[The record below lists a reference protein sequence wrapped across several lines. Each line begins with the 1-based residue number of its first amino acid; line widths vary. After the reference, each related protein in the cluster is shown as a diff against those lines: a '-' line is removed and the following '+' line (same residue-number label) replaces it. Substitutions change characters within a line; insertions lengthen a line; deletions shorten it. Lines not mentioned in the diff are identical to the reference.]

1 MATKTKTQVPVTPT
15 PATPAKNALPTPKPF
30 TESLPVVETDTESET
45 VQMSAMSATPPNE
58 EGTGKGDRPQLSP
71 LGYQFS
77 QVSVAP
83 TRTNPALLQ
92 SQTEE
97 EDRPKFRR
105 DGTFETSQSVE
116 KRIQA
121 KRRKG
126 QPLPDR
132 TRSFMEDRFGNDFSQ
147 VRIHTD
153 STAVQ
158 LSQDLKAKAFT
169 HGHDIYFNSGQYNPS
184 STGGKRL
191 LAHELTHTIQQKGA
205 TLKPK
210 IAETEPTKPH
220 KVGSEPEK
228 LNKKT
233 QEIKRKPLAKTVQR
247 QEEKS
252 GIDVNLK
259 PLGGNLQ
266 PKEESSGIDV
276 NLKPLADRVQPQEE
290 QSGIDVNLKPLAAQ
304 IQRTNSDGAKIQTE
318 LIVGAAGDR
327 YEQEAD
333 RMADRVMDR
342 SSTLQQDPEPDREP
356 EPETSADLNLKPLQE
371 RIQRGNGRPKSR
383 RPKAIPYAAIL
394 GGQEESEDEQNV
406 SITLKREDDAEEP
419 PAPPQL
425 PDINTDEQNVNIT
438 LKPEPEPI
446 HDAPATLQADSDGS
460 FEASS
465 GIERTI
471 KSKEGGGSS
480 LPKETKSFMESRF
493 NNDFSGVRV
502 HTDSDSV
509 QMNKDLG
516 AKAFTHK
523 KDIYFNSGQYNPTS
537 TGGKHLLAHELT
549 HTIQQTGPSVKT
561 QPDIQKEGDEDT
573 SEDTSE
579 DKSEDTSEDKS
590 EDKSADDSEDKK
602 SISEVD
608 EKTTEISDDDYS
620 EDDIEKLDKDAAK
633 TEQDVEKDKEKKQ
646 DDGKGDKKEKE
657 DEDQPKDEVAPQ
669 ETDDSSEPDVTED
682 LKKQAPPPPPD
693 DTAAPVPV
701 PDVVPGQ
708 VPDDPHQNPAFLAV
722 TGQIEQQGTEF
733 SKHDDPK
740 QEAVE
745 VQDAVVDENQADRKA
760 KERKGDTAASQDPAT
775 FDREAFVQNLFA
787 ALGIEEPKSM
797 KEVESGGGVGKEAE
811 ATIDKE
817 VGSATTDAGGGMPEA
832 AQAPPEMKDEDIKPV
847 KEIEGVEDKINDMQD
862 VVPEVDKAAPPE
874 TSTEKVEDK
883 LTEQQEG
890 LKETFGDFGQAKLMV
905 GGPQDRYEVEA
916 DRMADTVMEMPDPQ
930 PVQAKTIEASDVGAG
945 SVGAGSVGAGSV
957 GAGSVGAGSVGAG
970 SVGAGSVGAGSVGAG
985 SVGAGSVGAGLKPA
999 PTEMDITR
1007 QILRAKTLAETIHRS
1022 PQWILQR
1029 EKEVEPEKAESV
1041 DLGTG
1046 TGKSLTT
1053 KDMETFSD
1061 PAFGGDKALQGL
1073 QETEKFSQ
1081 EGPED
1086 FRKEE
1091 EGAIADTKTRNQE
1104 KSQQTTQ
1111 AMKDQRLQTM
1121 TDMTTKKEET
1131 KGTNEAARLKITEE
1145 LNAIYTESQA
1155 KVDGILAEMDGEVQ
1169 RRMAL
1174 GKKVARRAFE
1184 IVQKAAF
1191 KKWQKNYYYHRH
1203 GIKIKIFWKKFKIFN
1218 IFLWA
1223 KEKLFTGLPDE
1234 VNQIYSDARE
1244 VYVNFLRQSIAGD
1257 AGFKPKVETG
1267 EVKAVL
1273 GKVSGLYEQ
1282 LAPNAIAP
1290 YVEQKMLEAKAAIDE
1305 GKSKFQAAVDKL
1317 GPEEK
1322 QLAEGA
1328 ISNIQGQ
1335 FDNLENNVKSY
1346 QDNLVNDI
1354 TESYKQGLKEID
1366 DRIEALKAANQG
1378 LVQKALAFIGDVI
1391 KAILKALLT
1400 PIKWILSKF
1409 GVDSAVL
1416 DAIIDDPGGFMSNFF
1431 TGLKDGFL
1439 NFAKNFPKHFLNG
1452 LVEWLFGNIGP
1463 IKLPAKFDLA
1473 GFFDI
1478 FMQVMGFTKDAIFA
1492 IASEVFGS
1500 DIVGVI
1506 ESAIEGANIDEII
1519 DGMEEKTATIVELFY
1534 TLITKGV
1541 AAAWNFLGDV
1551 IDEMKTLFIKELT
1564 IMVSIEVVKAAI
1576 TWLIGTLN
1584 PAAGIVK
1591 IIKAIV
1597 DVIIW
1602 FAQNY
1607 EHIVEL
1613 IKTIFAGLSMIAK
1626 GDTAGFSKSI
1636 ELVLAGLIPIALGF
1650 LATLI
1655 GLGGIANKIRK
1666 ILDKITGP
1674 FRKGLKKMFEKVAAP
1689 FKKAF
1694 GKAKAWGAKK
1704 YNSAKEKAK
1713 AVKNK
1718 AKEKFTPKKKKETEK
1733 TEKQKQKDEYKR
1745 KVKQQKTEVKQ
1756 MISEGEGEG
1765 EKLITNKR
1773 DPKDVKKGA
1782 KNIKSSVE
1790 KGKEFAEV
1798 KDVKVKSGFGGKYS
1812 NKYTLTGTIK
1822 KLKIPKKSS
1831 KTASRQPMAGNST
1844 IPQEA
1849 LQTELPPLVQLRAV
1863 PLKKLQRKKDK
1874 WKDKKKKLIVDD
1886 QSTSSKFVLKA
1897 KLIDEGEV
1905 LTKLARDIEK
1915 KARRIKDKKPVTYFK
1930 GLLPKYKKQ
1939 YDLTSIDID
1948 DKTGL
1953 MDKFDREIEYEITAK
1968 VPPQEKK
1975 KASRK
1980 EASGRLAAPVSHSI
1994 EQRIQRSQ
2002 GKGESLSHT
2011 VREPMEQAFGV
2022 DFSGV
2027 RIHRQTEGDTLSRS
2041 LNAKAFTTGQDI
2053 YFRSNTYRPDTSSG
2067 SHLIAHE
2074 LTHVVQQSGHKPQV
2088 QRSPFFPQNLVQRQG
2103 DGPPP
2108 KPLFSHLGS
2117 DRIIQRDEDGDLDLS
2132 QTAVVAGAVAVG
2144 TAAKVMESSSSLKT
2158 DVDVYKDISKK
2169 KGTMEVFVRVQKPQ
2183 YQSTPEQ
2190 QMADMADDSEGIPE
2204 FTRTLIA
2211 KHIETILRQDPTREV
2226 VEKKLPE
2233 VALKFDLDLVKIAG
2247 YTEIGASSFEYK
2259 VLAQGNPKA
2268 VAKKKIEDMLK
2279 KMAKMGGAKAQSSP
2293 PQQDG
2298 TTELPPKP
2306 APQEATTDK
2315 SKSEASPDT
2324 DTSDRDQATPSTP
2337 ESQKAKTTQVKPA
2350 GTPDGADTASAQP
2363 LSTKT
2368 QIKPG
2373 GDPKT
2378 LFVIARVD
2386 PEDKK

>member
-30 TESLPVVETDTESET
+30 TESLPAVETDTESAT
-45 VQMSAMSATPPNE
+45 VQMSAMSATPPDE
-58 EGTGKGDRPQLSP
+58 QGTGSGDRAQFSP

-77 QVSVAP
+77 QISVAP
-83 TRTNPALLQ
+83 TRANPALLQ
-92 SQTEE
+92 SQTED
-97 EDRPKFRR
+97 EDRPNFRK

-116 KRIQA
+116 KRIQL
-121 KRRKG
+121 KRGKG

-147 VRIHTD
+147 VRVHTD

-205 TLKPK
+205 KLKPK
-210 IAETEPTKPH
+210 KVETELTKPH
-220 KVGSEPEK
+220 KISAKLEKSNPKTPEV
-228 LNKKT
+228 
-233 QEIKRKPLAKTVQR
+233 KPKPVVKNVQR
-247 QEEKS
+247 KEEKS

-259 PLGGNLQ
+259 PLGGSLQ

-276 NLKPLADRVQPQEE
+276 NLKPLAGNVQPKEE
-290 QSGIDVNLKPLAAQ
+290 SSGIDVNLKPLAAQ
-304 IQRTNSDGAKIQTE
+304 IQRTNSDGGKIQTE
-318 LIVGAAGDR
+318 LIVGAVGDR

-333 RMADRVMDR
+333 RMADQVMDH
-342 SSTLQQDPEPDREP
+342 STTLQREQ
-356 EPETSADLNLKPLQE
+356 EPETEPLPETEPSADLNLKPLDHT
-371 RIQRGNGRPKSR
+371 IQRGNGRRPQSRR

-406 SITLKREDDAEEP
+406 NITLKREDDAEDA
-419 PAPPQL
+419 PALPQL
-425 PDINTDEQNVNIT
+425 PDIKTDEQNVNITLKRQDDVGANGRSPLQLPLQPDINTDEQNVNIT
-438 LKPEPEPI
+438 LKPEPL
-446 HDAPATLQADSDGS
+446 HDAPASLQADSDGS
-460 FEASS
+460 FQASS
-465 GIERTI
+465 AVEGKI

-480 LPKETKSFMESRF
+480 LPKETQGFMESRF

-502 HTDSDSV
+502 HTDSDAV

-523 KDIYFNSGQYNPTS
+523 KDIYFNSGQYNPSS

-561 QPDIQKEGDEDT
+561 QPDIQKEGDDDKGDKESDKDETKDEDQKDET
-573 SEDTSE
+573 KDEN
-579 DKSEDTSEDKS
+579 
-590 EDKSADDSEDKK
+590 EDKK

-608 EKTTEISDDDYS
+608 ENTTEISDDDYD
-620 EDDIEKLDKDAAK
+620 EDDIEKL
-633 TEQDVEKDKEKKQ
+633 EKDTE
-646 DDGKGDKKEKE
+646 KKEKE
-657 DEDQPKDEVAPQ
+657 IEKDKKKGKDKGKEDAKETEDGDGQEGDVTPQ
-669 ETDDSSEPDVTED
+669 EGDDSGEVDVTED

-701 PDVVPGQ
+701 PDVAPGQ
-708 VPDDPHQNPAFLAV
+708 VESDDPNQNPAFLAV
-722 TGQIEQQGTEF
+722 TQQIEQQGKEF

-745 VQDAVVDENQADRKA
+745 VQDAVVDDNQADRKA

-797 KEVESGGGVGKEAE
+797 KEVESGDGVGQEAE

-817 VGSATTDAGGGMPEA
+817 VGSATTEAGGGMPEA
-832 AQAPPEMKDEDIKPV
+832 AQAPPEMKDEDTKPV
-847 KEIEGVEDKINDMQD
+847 KEMEGVEGKIDDMQE
-862 VVPEVDKAAPPE
+862 VVPEVDQAAPPA
-874 TSTEKVEDK
+874 TSTENVEDK

-930 PVQAKTIEASDVGAG
+930 SVQTSGVGAG
-945 SVGAGSVGAGSV
+945 SPISR
-957 GAGSVGAGSVGAG
+957 
-970 SVGAGSVGAGSVGAG
+970 
-985 SVGAGSVGAGLKPA
+985 LEDEKLDKPA
-999 PTEMDITR
+999 PTEPSPLVKR
-1007 QILRAKTLAETIHRS
+1007 QILRAKTIAETIHRS
-1022 PQWILQR
+1022 PQWIVQR
-1029 EKEVEPEKAESV
+1029 EKEVEPEQAEPV

-1046 TGKSLTT
+1046 TGKTLTT

-1073 QETEKFSQ
+1073 QETEKFSEQ
-1081 EGPED
+1081 GPED

-1111 AMKDQRLQTM
+1111 AMKDQRVQTM

-1131 KGTNEAARLKITEE
+1131 KGANEAARLKITEE

-1155 KVDGILAEMDGEVQ
+1155 KVDGILGEMDAEVQ

-1174 GKKVARRAFE
+1174 GKKVARLAFE

-1203 GIKIKIFWKKFKIFN
+1203 GIKIDLWFTSFKIFN
-1218 IFLWA
+1218 VFLWA

-1234 VNQIYSDARE
+1234 VNNIYSDARE

-1257 AGFKPKVETG
+1257 AGFKPKVETS
-1267 EVKAVL
+1267 EVKDVL
-1273 GKVSGLYEQ
+1273 GQVTGLYEQ
-1282 LAPNAIAP
+1282 LGQNAIAP

-1305 GKSKFQAAVDKL
+1305 GKAKFQAAVDKL

-1391 KAILKALLT
+1391 KAILKALLI
-1400 PIKWILSKF
+1400 PIQWILSKF

-1416 DAIIDDPGGFMSNFF
+1416 DAIIDDPGGFMENFF

-1439 NFAKNFPKHFLNG
+1439 NFAQNFPKHFLNG

-1519 DGMEEKTATIVELFY
+1519 DGMEKKAAVIVELFY

-1564 IMVSIEVVKAAI
+1564 IMVSIEVVKSAI
-1576 TWLIGTLN
+1576 IWLIGILN

-1607 EHIVEL
+1607 EQIVEL

-1636 ELVLAGLIPIALGF
+1636 ELVLAGLIPVALGF

-1713 AVKNK
+1713 AAKNK
-1718 AKEKFTPKKKKETEK
+1718 AKEKFAPKKKKEEKK

-1745 KVKQQKTEVKQ
+1745 KVKQQKTEVKD
-1756 MISEGEGEG
+1756 MISEGEREG
-1765 EKLITNKR
+1765 EKVITNKR
-1773 DPKDVKKGA
+1773 DPKEVKQGA
-1782 KNIKSSVE
+1782 KNIKTSVE

-1798 KDVKVKSGFGGKYS
+1798 KDIKVKSGFGGKYS

-1822 KLKIPKKSS
+1822 KLKIPKNSS
-1831 KTASRQPMAGNST
+1831 KKTASRQPMSGNSR

-1849 LQTELPPLVQLRAV
+1849 LQTEAQPLVQLRTA

-1886 QSTSSKFVLKA
+1886 KSTSSKFVLKA
-1897 KLIDEGEV
+1897 KLIDEGDV
-1905 LTKLARDIEK
+1905 LYNLAKDIEK
-1915 KARRIKDKKPVTYFK
+1915 KARKIKDKKPVAYFK
-1930 GLLPKYKKQ
+1930 PLLAKYKKQ
-1939 YDLTSIDID
+1939 YDLTSIGID

-1968 VPPQEKK
+1968 VPPQEDK

-1980 EASGRLAAPVSHSI
+1980 EASGRLAAPVSHAI
-1994 EQRIQRSQ
+1994 EHRIGRSQ

-2027 RIHRQTEGDTLSRS
+2027 RIHRKTEGDTLSRS

-2103 DGPPP
+2103 DGPPS
-2108 KPLFSHLGS
+2108 KPLFSHLSS
-2117 DRIIQRDEDGDLDLS
+2117 DLVIQRDEDSGMDLS

-2169 KGTMEVFVRVQKPQ
+2169 KGTMEVFVRVQKPKFK
-2183 YQSTPEQ
+2183 SPSQ
-2190 QMADMADDSEGIPE
+2190 QMADIADDSEGIPE

-2211 KHIETILRQDPTREV
+2211 KHIETILRQDPRREV

-2247 YTEIGASSFEYK
+2247 YTEIGGSSFEYK

-2268 VAKKKIEDMLK
+2268 VAQKKIEAMLK
-2279 KMAKMGGAKAQSSP
+2279 KMAKMGSAQGQPSA

-2306 APQEATTDK
+2306 PEPETTKDK
-2315 SKSEASPDT
+2315 SKPTPSEDESGKTPDT
-2324 DTSDRDQATPSTP
+2324 ENQDKPTPSTL
-2337 ESQKAKTTQVKPA
+2337 ESQKAKTAKVKAA
-2350 GTPDGADTASAQP
+2350 GTPDGADTASAKP